1 MRVWKMV
8 RVFLGAVIVIAIG
21 VVAFWPEAT
30 DVDVA
35 PVVRG
40 PMQVTVDEDGETRV
54 RDRFV
59 ISAPVSG
66 RLQRIELEPGDAVTP
81 GVVARLAPVDPP
93 LLDPRARAELQAA
106 AAAASAAVGQ
116 ARADRDRAG
125 AALQRATAAARRMA
139 GLVEHGAVSREDHE
153 AAQTNAATAGTALAA
168 AEFALTRT
176 ERELQLAN
184 ARLLRPSSTGRL
196 VDVVSP
202 VAGVVLRRLRES
214 ECVVA
219 AGEPLLEIGDPTQLE
234 LVVDLLSTDAVR
246 VRAGARASIER
257 WGGNHALAG
266 RVRRIEPSAFL
277 KLSALGVE
285 EQRVNVVVEFDDP
298 AKAARKLGDAYRAE
312 VRIVVWERD
321 DVLMVPVGSLFRRGS
336 EWAVFV
342 ADGDRARVRA
352 VSLGERNGD
361 SGEILAGVGD
371 GEAVVLHPPDTLS
384 DGARI
389 RTRRP

>member
-1 MRVWKMV
+1 MRVWKV
-8 RVFLGAVIVIAIG
+8 IRLFLGAVIVIAIG

-35 PVVRG
+35 PVARG

-66 RLQRIELEPGDAVTP
+66 RLQRIELEPGDAVAP
-81 GVVARLAPVDPP
+81 GVVARLAPADPP
-93 LLDPRARAELQAA
+93 LLDPRTSAELQAA
-106 AAAASAAVGQ
+106 ADAATAAVGQ
-116 ARADRDRAG
+116 ARADRDRAA

-153 AAQTNAATAGTALAA
+153 TAQTNATAAGAALAA

-176 ERELQLAN
+176 ERELQQAN
-184 ARLLRPSSTGRL
+184 ARLLRPSGPGRL
-196 VDVVSP
+196 IDVVSP

-219 AGEPLLEIGDPTQLE
+219 AGEPLLEIGDPKQLE

-246 VRAGARASIER
+246 VHAGNRVSIER
-257 WGGNHALAG
+257 WGGDHPLAG

-285 EQRVNVVVEFDDP
+285 EQRVNVIVGFDDP
-298 AKAARKLGDAYRAE
+298 ARAARKLGDAYRAE
-312 VRIVVWERD
+312 VRIVVWESD
-321 DVLMVPVGSLFRRGS
+321 NVLMVPVGSLFRRGS
-336 EWAVFV
+336 QWAVFV
-342 ADGDRARVRA
+342 ADGDRARLRD
-352 VSLGERNGD
+352 VSLGERNGE
-361 SGEILAGVGD
+361 SGQILEGVRQ
-371 GEAVVLHPPDTLS
+371 GETVILYPPDTLS

-389 RTRRP
+389 RIRRP